1 MSLTLTLREQ
11 PAVPL
16 EAEVL
21 TPDRLAGA
29 SRAEIEALSVWHGNE
44 ATRVGEF
51 FAVSGNGDDVRLEGD
66 LRRVKFVGAGMTAGR
81 LTVAGDVGMHAGAG
95 MRGGELQVEGDA
107 GDWAGAGMGG
117 GTLVVHGSAGR
128 QLGGVYAGERAG
140 MRGGE
145 IVVRG
150 DAGEQAG
157 AGLRRGLIAV
167 AGRVGEAA
175 GLRMLAGTIV
185 ALGGIGARAGAGMR
199 RGSIVTMAP
208 ATLLPTFVFACSY
221 RPPFL
226 ALYLRRLRTLGL
238 DVSEEQL
245 GGRYARWSGDGLELR
260 RGEILILEAGTWPSR
275 STTSRLRSRTGSRPR
290 PTRPASR
297 SRPSRTGRG

>member
-1 MSLTLTLREQ
+1 MTLTLTLREQ

-21 TPDRLAGA
+21 SPDHLASAGTEEI
-29 SRAEIEALSVWHGNE
+29 RALPLWHGNE
-44 ATRVGEF
+44 RTLVGEF
-51 FAVSGNGDDVRLEGD
+51 FDVSGSGDDVRLEGD
-66 LRRVKFVGAGMTAGR
+66 LRRVKFVGAGMTSGR
-81 LTVAGDVGMHAGAG
+81 LTVAGHVGMHAGAG
-95 MRGGELQVEGDA
+95 MRGGELHVEGDA
-107 GDWAGAGMGG
+107 GDWAGAGMRGG
-117 GTLVVHGSAGR
+117 RLVVRGSAGR

-150 DAGEQAG
+150 DAGAQAG

-167 AGRVGEAA
+167 AGRVGDAA

-185 ALGGIGARAGAGMR
+185 ALGGVGARPGAGMR

-208 ATLLPTFVFACSY
+208 ATPLATFVFSCVY

-226 ALYLRRLRTLGL
+226 GLYLRRLRSLGL
-238 DVSEEQL
+238 AVPDQHL
-245 GGRYARWSGDGLELR
+245 DGRYARWSGDGLELR
-260 RGEILILEAGTWPSR
+260 RGEILILEEGGA
-275 STTSRLRSRTGSRPR
+275 
-290 PTRPASR
+290 
-297 SRPSRTGRG
+297 